1 MRIRTSLASVLSL
14 LYWKR
19 HTPLID
25 ASVLSV
31 PLSLVHRLPPIYSLI
46 SSICRFGKQ
55 QSALY
60 ECVCVH
66 FIEYPNRLEIHEPTK
81 SVYASTNGSVRFGTS
96 KQYCLIIRIV
106 WNLAGV
112 VMFGTQLIFRDVL
125 KSDCIQLIGEFSV
138 AFRVAHHSL
147 IQHTHTHTHS
157 PC

>member
-1 MRIRTSLASVLSL
+1 M
-14 LYWKR
+14 
-19 HTPLID
+19 
-25 ASVLSV
+25 
-31 PLSLVHRLPPIYSLI
+31 
-46 SSICRFGKQ
+46 
-55 QSALY
+55 
-60 ECVCVH
+60 H

-147 IQHTHTHTHS
+147 IQHTHTHTHT